1 MTSELLSG
9 REKIARLAEEIR
21 SRFGDVSRI
30 EDIAAA
36 SDILLVIEDGPLGK
50 DAGFAFVQYIS
61 EPVFIESLARPGE
74 FVRVWGEERRTA
86 HRSIVINPN
95 GGVPEREVFWHEYY
109 HLFHSPNGVQH
120 SERFPHRYSTEGVL
134 HNIEER
140 RADEF
145 AAAVLISPLDELD
158 DIPTTMDRFSVS
170 ERLAKCAMN
179 LARQLAANAGRQM

>member
-1 MTSELLSG
+1 MTSESLG
-9 REKIARLAEEIR
+9 RREQIVRLAEDVRER
-21 SRFGDVSRI
+21 VGDVSQI

-36 SDILLVIEDGPLGK
+36 TDITLVIEEGPHGK

-61 EPVFIESLARPGE
+61 EPTFIESLARPGE
-74 FVRVWGEERRTA
+74 FVRVWDGDRCTV

-109 HLFHSPNGVQH
+109 HLFHSPDGVQH

-134 HNIEER
+134 HNQEER

-145 AAAVLISPLDELD
+145 AAAVLIAPLDELE
-158 DIPTTMDRFSVS
+158 DIADVIERFSVS

-179 LARQLAANAGRQM
+179 LARQLAANRGMY